1 MQALMMT
8 AVNAMGNI
16 NMIFNSPAPSAP
28 ARSRDFE
35 KAERDWL
42 LALFT
47 PLVRSDSGSISRC
60 CRHLLLLAAYNKPP
74 SITSSLPV
82 I

>member
-8 AVNAMGNI
+8 AVNGMGNI
-16 NMIFNSPAPSAP
+16 DVIFNSAGAQ
-28 ARSRDFE
+28 RSGPVTDFE

-60 CRHLLLLAAYNKPP
+60 CRHLLLAAYNKPP